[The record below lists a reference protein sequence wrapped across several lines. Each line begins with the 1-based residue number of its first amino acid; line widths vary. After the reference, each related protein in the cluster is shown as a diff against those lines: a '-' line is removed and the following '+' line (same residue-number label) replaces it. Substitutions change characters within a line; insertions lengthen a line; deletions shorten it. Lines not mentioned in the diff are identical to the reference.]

1 MSVPSGLAEQVADVF
16 LTVQVD
22 EGKCTACGRCE
33 RACAGV
39 FDVSRGKA
47 AVRVTRVPWQLEDSC
62 FDALED
68 CPQGAISVFEVRNVL
83 LGLAAS

>member
-1 MSVPSGLAEQVADVF
+1 MSVPVGLAGQVTDVF

-33 RACAGV
+33 RACAEV
-39 FDVSRGKA
+39 FEVSRGKA

-68 CPQGAISVFEVRNVL
+68 CPQGAISVFEVRDAF
-83 LGLAAS
+83 LGLPAT